1 MHMQRT
7 TIWLNANHTRQ
18 LAALGKPT
26 GQRPAQLIRVAIA
39 QFLSR
44 ERRKQVEQ
52 LVVPVRKHKSTVPGD
67 PSQFE

>member
-18 LAALGKPT
+18 LAILGKPT

-39 QFLSR
+39 QFLAR
-44 ERRKQVEQ
+44 ERRAAAQQ
-52 LVVPVRKHKSTVPGD
+52 LVVPVRKQRSAVLGAPQRD
-67 PSQFE
+67 E

>member
-1 MHMQRT
+1 MHMKRT
-7 TIWLNANHTRQ
+7 TIWLNADHTQQ

-44 ERRKQVEQ
+44 ERRKQAAQ
-52 LVVPVRKHKSTVPGD
+52 VVIPGRARR
-67 PSQFE
+67 QAGLLGE